1 MRCIHND
8 SLWLVPWSCDNVY
21 RRFFHDCELL
31 WFFEGRFFR
40 ILAFASETWTREV
53 GQKWRSCQTSTNNN
67 HIIEFRVCALSSSPT
82 VCCGC
87 CRCSGSKCQRV
98 SEMHHH
104 NWIIAF
110 IWLMDDAVPSIHP
123 STATATTTK
132 PALPATTSSEKRS
145 PTWGV
150 REICFVAVRKGKRVL
165 LSSTRRKFFGW
176 VMTEIILDQLLQ
188 FAQAQTAWDFRKTS

>member
-110 IWLMDDAVPSIHP
+110 IWLMDDAVPSIQQQLNQHYRRPCHP
-123 STATATTTK
+123 KKEVLLEEWGKFALWQWEKGNACYCPQHVAIFLDEWWQRLYWTNFCSSLRHK
-132 PALPATTSSEKRS
+132 P
-145 PTWGV
+145 
-150 REICFVAVRKGKRVL
+150 REISAKLANCF
-165 LSSTRRKFFGW
+165 
-176 VMTEIILDQLLQ
+176 
-188 FAQAQTAWDFRKTS
+188 